1 LTDTFKRVDGFAL
14 TVCLRA
20 LAFSPISEESVCGTT
35 DQSYFPFDPRT
46 SQAFPNRSMI
56 DFVFMM

>member
-1 LTDTFKRVDGFAL
+1 MGKQRNPFRCFGKTAGG
-14 TVCLRA
+14 
-20 LAFSPISEESVCGTT
+20 ST